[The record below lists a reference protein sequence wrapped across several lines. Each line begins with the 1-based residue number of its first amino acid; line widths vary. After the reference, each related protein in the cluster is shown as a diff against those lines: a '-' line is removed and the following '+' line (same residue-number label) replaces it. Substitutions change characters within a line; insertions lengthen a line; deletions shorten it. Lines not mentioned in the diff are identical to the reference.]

1 MERSPQIV
9 RVRLPQPNAHRG
21 EKQEGLK
28 SDTLMTPRFWP
39 IQAPDLPNRSM
50 TQSCDVAK
58 FVMICYSRKQKLIHL
73 EKTEK
78 SNLCT

>member
-1 MERSPQIV
+1 MGRSPQIV
-9 RVRLPQPNAHRG
+9 RVRLPQLKAHRG

-39 IQAPDLPNRSM
+39 IQTPNLPNRSM

-58 FVMICYSRKQKLIHL
+58 FVMICYSSKQKLTHL
-73 EKTEK
+73 EKT
-78 SNLCT
+78 